1 MIDPNPT
8 PVPQRRTRPMTRDE
22 VIAIYGI
29 EARCFY
35 KVWVDGHI
43 GPAAPWPR
51 VPVGPAGVLEVA
63 RLVDAQTKRIRQ

>member
-1 MIDPNPT
+1 MTQIPTLYTNPT
-8 PVPQRRTRPMTRDE
+8 TRPMTHDE
-22 VIAIYGI
+22 VIAVYGI

-35 KVWVDGHI
+35 KVRIGDGF

-63 RLVDAQTKRIRQ
+63 RLVAQGGN